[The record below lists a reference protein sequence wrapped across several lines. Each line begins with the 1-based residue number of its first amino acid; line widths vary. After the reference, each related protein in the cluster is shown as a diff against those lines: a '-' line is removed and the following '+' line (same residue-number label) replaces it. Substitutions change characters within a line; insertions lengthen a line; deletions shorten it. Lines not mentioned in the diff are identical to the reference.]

1 VTAGQRI
8 EVALELFDLAVDMM
22 RTRLR
27 RERPDVSDEE
37 LDRAVRD
44 WLHHRPGAE
53 HGDSAGRLRSP

>member
-1 VTAGQRI
+1 VTAGERI

-27 RERPDVSDEE
+27 RDRPDVTDAEIE
-37 LDRAVRD
+37 QAVRA

-53 HGDSAGRLRSP
+53 HGDSVGRLRRP